1 MKKWR
6 NYIPEGTRDIL
17 FDKCSLK
24 KEIENSIRNTYIN
37 SGFHQVETPTIEFYD
52 VFDFKDN
59 GIPQENMYKFFDAKG
74 RILVLRPDYTIP
86 VARVAASKV
95 DQLPMKFFYSGQVF
109 TPSDNFSG
117 KDSEITQA
125 GVEIIGE
132 GSIRS
137 EIELILRAIEALENC
152 GLDNFKI
159 ELGESNF
166 YRKII
171 ESIEIDDM
179 EKEKLTRLVRNKNI
193 GLINEFLKKEGATL
207 TKESKDL
214 IRMLPELFGE
224 IDILDKV
231 SNYIPNSL
239 QKDIDK
245 LRAIYDGLKML
256 GYEKYIS
263 IDLGM
268 VSNLNY
274 YTGITIKGYV
284 DNFGEEILSGG
295 RYDKVFCE
303 FGEKTP
309 AAGLAFNINNILE
322 VLFNKSIATKKS
334 KILIHYELDQL
345 KVVLDKEKELITKG
359 YEVELS
365 LYENIEKSKEYGK
378 AKGFNKFIAISK
390 EDIIEEDIGAV
401 K

>member
-59 GIPQENMYKFFDAKG
+59 GIPQESMYKFFDAKG
-74 RILVLRPDYTIP
+74 RILVLRPYYTIP
-86 VARVAASKV
+86 VARVVASKV
-95 DQLPMKFFYSGQVF
+95 DQLPMKFFYSGEVF
-109 TPSDNFSG
+109 KPSDSFSG

-365 LYENIEKSKEYGK
+365 LYEDIEKSKEYGK

-390 EDIIEEDIGAV
+390 EDIIEEDLGAV

>member
-24 KEIENSIRNTYIN
+24 KEIENNIRNTYIN

-59 GIPQENMYKFFDAKG
+59 GIPQENMYKFFDSKG

-86 VARVAASKV
+86 VARVVASKV

-109 TPSDNFSG
+109 TPSDSFSG

-137 EIELILRAIEALENC
+137 EVELILRAIEALENC

-171 ESIEIDDM
+171 ESIEIEDI

-193 GLINEFLKKEGATL
+193 GLINEFLKEEGAAL
-207 TKESKDL
+207 PKESKNL

-224 IDILDKV
+224 VDILDKV
-231 SNYIPNSL
+231 SQYIPDAL
-239 QKDIDK
+239 QNDIDN
-245 LRAIYDGLKML
+245 LRNIYNALKEL

-309 AAGLAFNINNILE
+309 AAGLAFKINNILE
-322 VLFNKSIATKKS
+322 VLFNKSNIERKNKV
-334 KILIHYELDQL
+334 LIHYDLDQL
-345 KVVLDKEKELITKG
+345 KIALDKEKELISKG

-365 LYENIEKSKEYGK
+365 LYEDVEKSRGYGK
-378 AKGFNKFIAISK
+378 AKGFSKIMIINK
-390 EDIIEEDIGAV
+390 EDIIEEDLGAV

>member
-59 GIPQENMYKFFDAKG
+59 GIPQESMYKFFDAKG

-86 VARVAASKV
+86 VARVVASKV
-95 DQLPMKFFYSGQVF
+95 DQLPMKFFYSGEVF
-109 TPSDNFSG
+109 KPSDSFSG

-171 ESIEIDDM
+171 ESIDIDDM

-365 LYENIEKSKEYGK
+365 LYEDIEKSKEYGK

-390 EDIIEEDIGAV
+390 EDIIEEDLGAV

>member
-1 MKKWR
+1 
-6 NYIPEGTRDIL
+6 
-17 FDKCSLK
+17 
-24 KEIENSIRNTYIN
+24 
-37 SGFHQVETPTIEFYD
+37 
-52 VFDFKDN
+52 
-59 GIPQENMYKFFDAKG
+59 
-74 RILVLRPDYTIP
+74 
-86 VARVAASKV
+86 
-95 DQLPMKFFYSGQVF
+95 
-109 TPSDNFSG
+109 
-117 KDSEITQA
+117 
-125 GVEIIGE
+125 
-132 GSIRS
+132 
-137 EIELILRAIEALENC
+137 
-152 GLDNFKI
+152 
-159 ELGESNF
+159 
-166 YRKII
+166 
-171 ESIEIDDM
+171 M

-365 LYENIEKSKEYGK
+365 LYEDIEKSKEYGK

-390 EDIIEEDIGAV
+390 EDIIEEDLGAV

>member
-24 KEIENSIRNTYIN
+24 KEIENSIRNTYVN

-59 GIPQENMYKFFDAKG
+59 GIPQESMYKFFDAKG

-86 VARVAASKV
+86 VARVVASKV
-95 DQLPMKFFYSGQVF
+95 DQLPMKFFYSGEVF
-109 TPSDNFSG
+109 KPSDSFSG

-390 EDIIEEDIGAV
+390 EDIIEEDLGAV

>member
-59 GIPQENMYKFFDAKG
+59 GIPQESMYKFFDAKG

-86 VARVAASKV
+86 VARVVASKV
-95 DQLPMKFFYSGQVF
+95 DQLPMKFFYSGEVF
-109 TPSDNFSG
+109 KPSDSFSG

-365 LYENIEKSKEYGK
+365 LYEDIEKSKE
-378 AKGFNKFIAISK
+378 
-390 EDIIEEDIGAV
+390 
-401 K
+401 

>member
-59 GIPQENMYKFFDAKG
+59 GIPQESMYKFFDAKG

-86 VARVAASKV
+86 VARVVASKV
-95 DQLPMKFFYSGQVF
+95 DQLPMKFFYSGEVF
-109 TPSDNFSG
+109 KPSDSFSG

-171 ESIEIDDM
+171 
-179 EKEKLTRLVRNKNI
+179 
-193 GLINEFLKKEGATL
+193 
-207 TKESKDL
+207 
-214 IRMLPELFGE
+214 
-224 IDILDKV
+224 
-231 SNYIPNSL
+231 
-239 QKDIDK
+239 
-245 LRAIYDGLKML
+245 
-256 GYEKYIS
+256 
-263 IDLGM
+263 
-268 VSNLNY
+268 
-274 YTGITIKGYV
+274 
-284 DNFGEEILSGG
+284 
-295 RYDKVFCE
+295 
-303 FGEKTP
+303 
-309 AAGLAFNINNILE
+309 
-322 VLFNKSIATKKS
+322 
-334 KILIHYELDQL
+334 
-345 KVVLDKEKELITKG
+345 
-359 YEVELS
+359 
-365 LYENIEKSKEYGK
+365 
-378 AKGFNKFIAISK
+378 
-390 EDIIEEDIGAV
+390 
-401 K
+401 

>member
-59 GIPQENMYKFFDAKG
+59 GIPQESMYKFFDAKG

-86 VARVAASKV
+86 VARVVASKV
-95 DQLPMKFFYSGQVF
+95 DQLPMKFFYSGEVF
-109 TPSDNFSG
+109 KPSDSFSG

-390 EDIIEEDIGAV
+390 EDIIEDDIGAV

>member
-59 GIPQENMYKFFDAKG
+59 GIPQESMYKFFDAKG

-86 VARVAASKV
+86 VARVVASKV
-95 DQLPMKFFYSGQVF
+95 DQLPMKFFYSGEVF
-109 TPSDNFSG
+109 KPSDSFSG

-365 LYENIEKSKEYGK
+365 LYEDIEKSKEYGK

-390 EDIIEEDIGAV
+390 EDIIEEDLGAV